1 MLSKRRVVGL
11 LVFLLVL
18 ALVAPCA
25 VFTSGPVSAQ
35 PVRHTY
41 TFPNADGSGVNF
53 NVTVDTGILI
63 EGGIGSWSLMMTA
76 SPAPTAGVNSLML
89 RGTSNGSVVSR
100 GFLVP
105 ARDAFLS
112 DKAFNST
119 LIGFSPIYVSEL
131 LVVWQDTAGLPVS
144 FSFDLVVTVTYSNG
158 SVKDVHLK
166 SDEAVSSFIM
176 PNPGE
181 LPPEARNF
189 MVACY
194 LSSFLLPLVVV
205 SINKL
210 VKKKFSGRV
219 HG

>member
-1 MLSKRRVVGL
+1 MPGKQRVVGV

-18 ALVAPCA
+18 ASVVPCV
-25 VFTSGPVSAQ
+25 VFMSGSVKAQ
-35 PVRHTY
+35 PVRHVY
-41 TFPNADGSGVNF
+41 TFPNADGSGVDF
-53 NVTVDTGILI
+53 NVTVDTGIMI
-63 EGGIGSWSLMMTA
+63 EGGIGSWALMITA
-76 SPAPTAGVNSLML
+76 SPAPTAGVSNLTL

-105 ARDAFLS
+105 ARDAFSS

-119 LIGFSPIYVSEL
+119 LFGFSPIYISEL
-131 LVVWQDTAGLPVS
+131 LVVWQDTVGLPVS
-144 FSFDLVVTVTYSNG
+144 FSFDLVVTVTYSNK
-158 SVKDVHLK
+158 SEKDVHLK
-166 SDEAVSSFIM
+166 SDEAVSSFII

-181 LPPEARNF
+181 LPSEARNF

-210 VKKKFSGRV
+210 VKKKFGGRV
-219 HG
+219 NG